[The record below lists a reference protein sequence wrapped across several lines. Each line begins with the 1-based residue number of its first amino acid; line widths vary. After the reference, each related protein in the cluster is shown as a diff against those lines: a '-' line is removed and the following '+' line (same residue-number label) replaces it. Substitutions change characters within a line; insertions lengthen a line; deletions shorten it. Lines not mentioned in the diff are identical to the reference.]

1 MNSTVP
7 LYEWIIGSSTR
18 LAFLRCR
25 DFEMQNNSE
34 MSQLLPEIDSD
45 AEPLRFVPTGLVGS
59 AIEKDKA
66 RLVISLRE

>member
-1 MNSTVP
+1 
-7 LYEWIIGSSTR
+7 
-18 LAFLRCR
+18 
-25 DFEMQNNSE
+25 MQNNSE